1 MNMMEVE
8 GTNMV
13 EEHDH
18 PTKHRLGEEDMNMVK
33 EHYHPTKH
41 RLEVEDMD
49 MMGIHMVE
57 VGVWIWCRSIT
68 TR

>member
-1 MNMMEVE
+1 MNMMDVE

-41 RLEVEDMD
+41 RLEV
-49 MMGIHMVE
+49 
-57 VGVWIWCRSIT
+57 
-68 TR
+68 